1 MQSTTVRI
9 DKKSQQML
17 REIAQKENESNQA
30 ILHKAL
36 ESYYRHLFLKKCSDA
51 YSALKADN
59 KAWKNELAEREA
71 WDIAIDDGVEE
82 DS

>member
-9 DKKSQQML
+9 DKESQKIL

-36 ESYYRHLFLKKCSDA
+36 ESYYRHIFLKRCSDA
-51 YSALKADN
+51 YSALKTDD
-59 KAWKNELAEREA
+59 KAWKEELAEREA
-71 WDIAIDDGVEE
+71 WDTAIDDGVEE
-82 DS
+82 D